1 MCFEAACGWGHGRT
15 LLDQDSLAY
24 LREPSGSQRVRVSLV
39 MAVLEVKRG
48 GADEM
53 MYSLVALG
61 KAKGSI
67 AFIRRGAPKG
77 S

>member
-24 LREPSGSQRVRVSLV
+24 LRELSGSQRVRVSLV

-53 MYSLVALG
+53 NIRWLSW
-61 KAKGSI
+61 AK
-67 AFIRRGAPKG
+67 RKG
-77 S
+77 

>member
-24 LREPSGSQRVRVSLV
+24 LRELSGSQRVGVSLV
-39 MAVLEVKRG
+39 MAVVEEKRG
-48 GADEM
+48 GTDEM

-61 KAKGSI
+61 KGKG
-67 AFIRRGAPKG
+67 R
-77 S
+77 